1 MLAWSTEMNTIMKGT
16 LTKVLGYQGQKI
28 KQSEKNIWL
37 FGILHMSFL
46 PKNQQ
51 N

>member
-1 MLAWSTEMNTIMKGT
+1 MKGT
-16 LTKVLGYQGQKI
+16 LTKVLGYLGQKI
-28 KQSEKNIWL
+28 NCSEKISWFFDFL
-37 FGILHMSFL
+37 RISIL